1 MEGGGERRKGE
12 REREREKKLR
22 GGGRV
27 MERVATGEEGGKSR
41 SRAPRREERSL
52 RERARE
58 KGEGGRERARERGNA
73 FTRCAVVLNGR
84 NEPWERSL

>member
-1 MEGGGERRKGE
+1 MPIFTEKKRERHGGRGRATKGG
-12 REREREKKLR
+12 EREREKKLR

-58 KGEGGRERARERGNA
+58 KGEGERERG
-73 FTRCAVVLNGR
+73 REEMHSPDVPLY
-84 NEPWERSL
+84 